1 MGTRNFGNSRE
12 LSQRE
17 TPRGWDFLGKGGN
30 FPTGGHRIPIG
41 NFILIFHTEENQECN
56 SQLPKG
62 TFPRICFLSLGG
74 RSRPLE
80 FPTSVDIQFH
90 EIPTF
95 WGDLGLPLHPWKSR
109 EWDDPEI
116 PKVFPN
122 SRIFQ
127 SSVAFLIFPKSGNS
141 WMLWEIHPEE
151 NSREK
156 RALGK
161 TGEEL
166 SRENQTPNRN
176 FPGIFPR
183 KVGKAAGSVWIPWN
197 LKKCGIFG
205 KDFLADFPS
214 GWKEPKDSFGILG
227 ILSLPTPDEHGKTG

>member
-127 SSVAFLIFPKSGNS
+127 SSVAFLIFPNLGIPGCSGKSIQRKIPEKKG
-141 WMLWEIHPEE
+141 LWER
-151 NSREK
+151 RE
-156 RALGK
+156 RNYPGK
-161 TGEEL
+161 TKHP
-166 SRENQTPNRN
+166 T
-176 FPGIFPR
+176 GIFQGFFPER
-183 KVGKAAGSVWIPWN
+183 WEKLRDQSGFH
-197 LKKCGIFG
+197 GI
-205 KDFLADFPS
+205 
-214 GWKEPKDSFGILG
+214 
-227 ILSLPTPDEHGKTG
+227 